1 MPRVDPL
8 QAAAAAYAA
17 DHWTEEQDWRRFGR
31 ETGTSDILSS
41 HPRLYRSLS
50 FGDDDYP
57 DAATAVLGQ
66 VLEEATEEGS
76 GEAGRMDLIADAMP
90 DLPEWIEVNSP
101 PRTKRLFKEYLTA
114 RDASEIPSSWR
125 ASGTGEETAP
135 GSSTSLFSELE
146 LPDTPP
152 PLQTANRAPADSAGK
167 LSTTATDPQQRRDP
181 RRSIFIVH
189 GHNEAA
195 LNSIQIYVH
204 NVTGTVPNSLAD
216 EAGRGQTIIEKFE
229 NSTRNSSYVIVL
241 LTPDDVGQTTIE
253 HQADKAP
260 APRAR
265 QNVVLELGY
274 FIGKIGRENITV
286 IDAGVEHPSDL
297 AGLNYVK
304 YPGEN
309 WKDNLRIELEAAGLR
324 RDPDGEAPF

>member
-1 MPRVDPL
+1 MPRIDPL

-17 DHWTEEQDWRRFGR
+17 DHWTDEHDWRRFGR
-31 ETGTSDILSS
+31 ETGTSDILSG

-57 DAATAVLGQ
+57 DAALAVLGQ

-76 GEAGRMDLIADAMP
+76 GEAGRMELIADAMP
-90 DLPEWIEVNSP
+90 DLPGWIESNSP

-114 RDASEIPSSWR
+114 RDASEIPEHWST
-125 ASGTGEETAP
+125 GDTGETM
-135 GSSTSLFSELE
+135 SSHSPTPVFGDLQ
-146 LPDTPP
+146 LPDAPSPSLTPSP
-152 PLQTANRAPADSAGK
+152 APTTSAEQLGTAA
-167 LSTTATDPQQRRDP
+167 TTPKRQQEP
-181 RRSIFIVH
+181 HRSIFIVH
-189 GHNEAA
+189 GHDEAA

-229 NSTRNSSYVIVL
+229 NSTRTSSYVIVL
-241 LTPDDVGQTTIE
+241 LTPDDVGQTVGD
-253 HQADKAP
+253 HQAEKTP

-274 FIGKIGRENITV
+274 FIGKIGRENVTV

-324 RDPDGEAPF
+324 HDPDGATPF